1 MVLEP
6 YLVNPC
12 EIKYNVGPPKNI
24 RDLSGRNFDVLD
36 SDKCFFLWKCTKS
49 HIGNILSRIGLYK

>member
-36 SDKCFFLWKCTKS
+36 SDKCFFFFFFVEL
-49 HIGNILSRIGLYK
+49 R